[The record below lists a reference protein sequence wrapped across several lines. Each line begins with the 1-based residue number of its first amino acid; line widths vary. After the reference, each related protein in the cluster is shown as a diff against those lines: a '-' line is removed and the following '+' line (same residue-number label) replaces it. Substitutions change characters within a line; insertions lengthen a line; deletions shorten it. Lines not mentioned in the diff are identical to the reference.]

1 MPRRE
6 IAKDLPS
13 FNYENVELRE
23 QIGHGAYGMVCKGK
37 YNKFNNEVVVIKGRI
52 SERRE
57 LFCER
62 SKIDVF
68 TESRKHR
75 DI

>member
-37 YNKFNNEVVVIKGRI
+37 YNKFNNEVVVIEGG
-52 SERRE
+52 
-57 LFCER
+57 
-62 SKIDVF
+62 VGAY
-68 TESRKHR
+68 
-75 DI
+75 

>member
-1 MPRRE
+1 
-6 IAKDLPS
+6 
-13 FNYENVELRE
+13 
-23 QIGHGAYGMVCKGK
+23 MVCKGK
-37 YNKFNNEVVVIKGRI
+37 YNKFNNEVVVIKKLSGLGRI

-68 TESRKHR
+68 TESRKNP

>member
-23 QIGHGAYGMVCKGK
+23 QIGHGAYGMVCKDK